1 MYFKNNCGHVFVDGS
16 KVIVET
22 DTFKR
27 TTEFYSIFN
36 SSIQMEFNDSIVE
49 LEIYSNVKQTS
60 RCPIKR
66 VWCRLTDMQ
75 RENNS
80 NRYAFSCR
88 LN

>member
-1 MYFKNNCGHVFVDGS
+1 MVLTTKCFPLSSFDQFFRLYFKNNCGHVFVDGS

-49 LEIYSNVKQTS
+49 LEIYSNVNKLADALL
-60 RCPIKR
+60 KEYG
-66 VWCRLTDMQ
+66 VD
-75 RENNS
+75 
-80 NRYAFSCR
+80 
-88 LN
+88 

>member
-36 SSIQMEFNDSIVE
+36 SSIQMEFKDSIVE
-49 LEIYSNVKQTS
+49 LEIYSNVNKLADALL
-60 RCPIKR
+60 KEYG
-66 VWCRLTDMQ
+66 VD
-75 RENNS
+75 
-80 NRYAFSCR
+80 
-88 LN
+88 

>member
-49 LEIYSNVKQTS
+49 LE
-60 RCPIKR
+60 R
-66 VWCRLTDMQ
+66 
-75 RENNS
+75 
-80 NRYAFSCR
+80 F
-88 LN
+88 

>member
-49 LEIYSNVKQTS
+49 LEIYSNVKKISDAILKEYGVDQPT
-60 RCPIKR
+60 CNEKTIATGM
-66 VWCRLTDMQ
+66 LAAAD
-75 RENNS
+75 
-80 NRYAFSCR
+80 
-88 LN
+88 